1 MSGFFNILKQ
11 GAKTEAG
18 KKIIS
23 KVVDYVSKKP
33 STITSVPPS
42 VGKSKLHK
50 DMAKS
55 KIKMLKDMGSFQKKV
70 GIDKYKEKGGEK
82 IYKKILKITPGKP

>member
-11 GAKTEAG
+11 GAKTKTG
-18 KKIIS
+18 QKILKKTFE
-23 KVVDYVSKKP
+23 Y
-33 STITSVPPS
+33 ITPKAS

-55 KIKMLKDMGSFQKKV
+55 KIKMMKDMGSFQKKV

-82 IYKKILKITPGKP
+82 IYKKILKIDPGNP

>member
-1 MSGFFNILKQ
+1 MSWKKHVAEKVWTALK
-11 GAKTEAG
+11 GG
-18 KKIIS
+18 
-23 KVVDYVSKKP
+23 SKKP

-42 VGKSKLHK
+42 VGKGKLHK

-55 KIKMLKDMGSFQKKV
+55 KITMLKEMGKTQKKF

-82 IYKKILKITPGKP
+82 IYKKILKIDPGKP

>member
-1 MSGFFNILKQ
+1 MSGWWKVVSN
-11 GAKTEAG
+11 AG
-18 KKIIS
+18 KAIK
-23 KVVDYVSKKP
+23 
-33 STITSVPPS
+33 SVAPA

>member
-1 MSGFFNILKQ
+1 MGIWNKAWKKGLKIV
-11 GAKTEAG
+11 APK
-18 KKIIS
+18 
-23 KVVDYVSKKP
+23 
-33 STITSVPPS
+33 PS

-82 IYKKILKITPGKP
+82 IYKKILKVTPGKS